1 MTDFGHRKTKSAIH
15 VKTMNGEPVKNAKIE
30 IRQKSHEFL
39 FGCGAFDIQAYTMDL
54 IPGKRDLFEKKTELW
69 LDVFN
74 YATIPVY
81 WALFEHEEDKPFI
94 LLLENTLSFLKEKN
108 VVIKGH
114 PLCWHTLCPE
124 WLLKYDNPTILEK
137 LLKRIDRDVSCFAGS
152 IDIWDVIN
160 EVVIMPK
167 FDKYDNAMTR
177 ICNEY
182 GQVELVKKVFAEARK
197 INPEAKLLINDFN
210 TSKAYEELIE
220 RCLDAGVEFSAIGIQ
235 SHQHQGYWGL
245 DKLHDVLQ
253 RFSRFGIPLHF
264 TENTILSGEPV
275 PPEIEDLNDWKVEE
289 WPTLPELEEEQS
301 EQLEEM
307 YTVLFD
313 HPLVEAIT
321 QWDLTDG
328 AWLHAP
334 SGLIRT
340 NNTDKPAYR
349 MLKKKIKDEWFTKSY
364 NTVTDD
370 NGVALVEGFKGRYDL
385 IINGQTQEL
394 ILDGRSD
401 ELTVIID

>member
-1 MTDFGHRKTKSAIH
+1 M
-15 VKTMNGEPVKNAKIE
+15 
-30 IRQKSHEFL
+30 L
-39 FGCGAFDIQAYTMDL
+39 
-54 IPGKRDLFEKKTELW
+54 KK
-69 LDVFN
+69 
-74 YATIPVY
+74 
-81 WALFEHEEDKPFI
+81 
-94 LLLENTLSFLKEKN
+94 
-108 VVIKGH
+108 
-114 PLCWHTLCPE
+114 
-124 WLLKYDNPTILEK
+124 
-137 LLKRIDRDVSCFAGS
+137 
-152 IDIWDVIN
+152 
-160 EVVIMPK
+160 
-167 FDKYDNAMTR
+167 
-177 ICNEY
+177 
-182 GQVELVKKVFAEARK
+182 
-197 INPEAKLLINDFN
+197 
-210 TSKAYEELIE
+210 
-220 RCLDAGVEFSAIGIQ
+220 
-235 SHQHQGYWGL
+235 
-245 DKLHDVLQ
+245 
-253 RFSRFGIPLHF
+253 
-264 TENTILSGEPV
+264 EPV